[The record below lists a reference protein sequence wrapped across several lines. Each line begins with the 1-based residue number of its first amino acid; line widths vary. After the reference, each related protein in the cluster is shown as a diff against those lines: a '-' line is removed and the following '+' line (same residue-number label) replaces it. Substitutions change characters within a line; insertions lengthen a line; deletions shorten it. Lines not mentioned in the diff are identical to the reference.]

1 MAETENAADLT
12 ALTVELLSA
21 YLTNNTVGSDDL
33 PRLIRETRLALSE
46 DTASD
51 PVVEEEQTFTPAVSV
66 RKSQA
71 SSAHLI
77 SLIDGKPY
85 KTLKRHLASNG
96 LTPETYRER
105 YKLPANYPMVAPDFA
120 AMRRAIAEKIG
131 LGNRPKP
138 AIAADNKKPVAVPTS
153 TASTEPAAESKP
165 SAAEIPAIKSPIVKK
180 AAPKSAEPAGKAKR
194 RVVTKLVKAKDSGP
208 AAAAPEGDKVASVQP
223 VAPKAKGKL
232 KGSPTSASVGAADAR
247 KKRAAKKDATAD
259 VAPAPIAEAIPAGAP
274 APAPTPVRKPRGKL
288 GLFGKGEATPG
299 EGDPATEGQITSEPV
314 QAANS
319 ARPPRAKRMARAPK
333 ETTRGA
339 G

>member
-1 MAETENAADLT
+1 MAETENPADLT

-21 YLTNNTVGSDDL
+21 YLANNTVGSGDL

-85 KTLKRHLASNG
+85 KTLKRHLAANG

-120 AMRRAIAEKIG
+120 AKRRAIAEQIG
-131 LGNRPKP
+131 LGNRPK
-138 AIAADNKKPVAVPTS
+138 AAAAADNEKPVAAPTAGVS
-153 TASTEPAAESKP
+153 AEPAAESKP

-180 AAPKSAEPAGKAKR
+180 AAPKSAEPTGKAKR
-194 RVVTKLVKAKDSGP
+194 RVATKLVKAKDDGP
-208 AAAAPEGDKVASVQP
+208 VSAAPEGDKVASVEP
-223 VAPKAKGKL
+223 VAPKETGKL
-232 KGSPTSASVGAADAR
+232 KGSPTSASVDAAVPR

-259 VAPAPIAEAIPAGAP
+259 VAPAPITEAIPAGAP

-288 GLFGKGEATPG
+288 GLFGKGPATPSD
-299 EGDPATEGQITSEPV
+299 GDPAAEGQKPSEPV
-314 QAANS
+314 QAANPTK
-319 ARPPRAKRMARAPK
+319 APRAKRMARAPK
-333 ETTRGA
+333 VIPNNA